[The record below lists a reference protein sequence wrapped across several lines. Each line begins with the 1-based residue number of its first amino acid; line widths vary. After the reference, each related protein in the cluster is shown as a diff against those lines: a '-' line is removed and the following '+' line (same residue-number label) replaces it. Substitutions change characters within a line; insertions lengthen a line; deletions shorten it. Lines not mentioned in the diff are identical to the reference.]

1 MITLVPAYGRDYN
14 KKSDARKDFER
25 NKDFRVKDI
34 SSKFDG
40 RVVNLADLR
49 QHSDHNNVKIRFD
62 NERRNAIIN
71 LDHFEQQI

>member
-40 RVVNLADLR
+40 RVVNLADL
-49 QHSDHNNVKIRFD
+49 QQYSDHNNVKIRFD